1 MSQSVIEGLVEGV
14 GGVEARRL
22 VLTLYDVFASAY
34 RELYSLV
41 ESFDEDLSRGLW
53 MLMSIMG
60 RLRTS
65 FVVCI

>member
-1 MSQSVIEGLVEGV
+1 VAVGPISRRLRLRGKGYEMLCCFWCVSVGRV

-41 ESFDEDLSRGLW
+41 EGFDEDLSRGL
-53 MLMSIMG
+53 
-60 RLRTS
+60 
-65 FVVCI
+65 